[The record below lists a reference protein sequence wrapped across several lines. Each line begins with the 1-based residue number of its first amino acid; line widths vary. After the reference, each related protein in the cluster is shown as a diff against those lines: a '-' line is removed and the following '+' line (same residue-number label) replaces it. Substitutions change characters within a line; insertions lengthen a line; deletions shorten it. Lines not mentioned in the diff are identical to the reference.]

1 MHIGQALDLVSRYD
15 SLRNPLTSLGDY
27 LDPEL
32 ISRCLAESGTVTL
45 RKRRLPLEMMVWCIV
60 GMALER
66 KEPLHQIVNRLDIML
81 PGNRPFVAP
90 SAVIQARQRL
100 GSEAVRRVFTKT
112 AQLWHNATPHPHWC
126 GLTLLAIDGVF
137 WRTPDTP
144 ENDAAFPRQT
154 HAGNPALYPQVKMV
168 CQMEL
173 TSHLLTAAAFGT
185 MKNSENELA
194 EQLIE
199 QTGDNTLTLMDK
211 GYYSLGLLNAWS
223 LAGEHRHWMI
233 PLRKGAQ
240 YEEIRKLGKGD
251 HLVKLKTSPQARKK
265 WPGLGNEVTARLL
278 TVTRKG
284 KVCHLLTSMTD
295 AMRFPGGE
303 MGDLYSHRW
312 EKLISRCLAESGTVT
327 LRKRRLPLEMM
338 VWCIVGM
345 ALERKEPLHQ
355 IVNRLD
361 IMLPGNRPFVAPSAV
376 IQARQRLG
384 SEAVRRVFTKTAQ
397 LWHNA
402 TPHPHWCGLTLLAID
417 GVFWRTP
424 DTPENDA
431 AFPRQT
437 HAGNPALYPQVKMV
451 CQMELTSH
459 LLTAAAFGT
468 MKNSENELAEQLIE
482 QTGDNTLTLMDKGY
496 YSLGLLNAWSLAG
509 EHRHWMIPLRKG
521 AQYEEIRKLGKGD
534 HLVKL
539 KTSPQARKKWPGLG
553 NEVTARLLTV
563 TRKGKVCHLLT
574 SMTDAMRF
582 PGGEMGD
589 LYSHRW
595 EIELGYR
602 EIKQTMQR
610 SRLTL
615 RSKKPELVEQEL
627 WGVLLAYNLV
637 RYQMIKMAEHLKG
650 YWPNQLSFS
659 ESCGMVMRML
669 ITLQGASP
677 GRIPELMRDL
687 ASMGQLVKLPTR
699 RERAFPRVVKERPWK
714 YPTAPKKSQS
724 VA

>member
-27 LDPEL
+27 LAPEL

-66 KEPLHQIVNRLDIML
+66 KEPLHQIVNRRDIML

-295 AMRFPGGE
+295 AIRFPRTYTGADARSCKYGTTSE
-303 MGDLYSHRW
+303 ITDKKGKGLP
-312 EKLISRCLAESGTVT
+312 ESG
-327 LRKRRLPLEMM
+327 KGE
-338 VWCIVGM
+338 
-345 ALERKEPLHQ
+345 ALEIPHSPEKEPVSCLTDWHYPFWGRFLFSQ
-355 IVNRLD
+355 NNFSINRQHCPSSYLRRCITPTHSDIVLYRLQV
-361 IMLPGNRPFVAPSAV
+361 NV
-376 IQARQRLG
+376 
-384 SEAVRRVFTKTAQ
+384 
-397 LWHNA
+397 
-402 TPHPHWCGLTLLAID
+402 
-417 GVFWRTP
+417 GV
-424 DTPENDA
+424 
-431 AFPRQT
+431 
-437 HAGNPALYPQVKMV
+437 
-451 CQMELTSH
+451 
-459 LLTAAAFGT
+459 
-468 MKNSENELAEQLIE
+468 
-482 QTGDNTLTLMDKGY
+482 
-496 YSLGLLNAWSLAG
+496 
-509 EHRHWMIPLRKG
+509 
-521 AQYEEIRKLGKGD
+521 
-534 HLVKL
+534 
-539 KTSPQARKKWPGLG
+539 
-553 NEVTARLLTV
+553 
-563 TRKGKVCHLLT
+563 
-574 SMTDAMRF
+574 
-582 PGGEMGD
+582 
-589 LYSHRW
+589 
-595 EIELGYR
+595 
-602 EIKQTMQR
+602 
-610 SRLTL
+610 
-615 RSKKPELVEQEL
+615 
-627 WGVLLAYNLV
+627 
-637 RYQMIKMAEHLKG
+637 
-650 YWPNQLSFS
+650 
-659 ESCGMVMRML
+659 
-669 ITLQGASP
+669 
-677 GRIPELMRDL
+677 
-687 ASMGQLVKLPTR
+687 
-699 RERAFPRVVKERPWK
+699 
-714 YPTAPKKSQS
+714 
-724 VA
+724 

>member
-295 AMRFPGGE
+295 AIRFPRTYTGADARSCKYGTTSE
-303 MGDLYSHRW
+303 ITDKKGKGLP
-312 EKLISRCLAESGTVT
+312 ESG
-327 LRKRRLPLEMM
+327 KGE
-338 VWCIVGM
+338 
-345 ALERKEPLHQ
+345 ALEIPHSPEKEPVCCLTDWHYPFWGRFLFSQ
-355 IVNRLD
+355 NNFSINRQHCPSSYLRRCITPTHSDIVLYRLQV
-361 IMLPGNRPFVAPSAV
+361 NV
-376 IQARQRLG
+376 
-384 SEAVRRVFTKTAQ
+384 
-397 LWHNA
+397 
-402 TPHPHWCGLTLLAID
+402 
-417 GVFWRTP
+417 GV
-424 DTPENDA
+424 
-431 AFPRQT
+431 
-437 HAGNPALYPQVKMV
+437 
-451 CQMELTSH
+451 
-459 LLTAAAFGT
+459 
-468 MKNSENELAEQLIE
+468 
-482 QTGDNTLTLMDKGY
+482 
-496 YSLGLLNAWSLAG
+496 
-509 EHRHWMIPLRKG
+509 
-521 AQYEEIRKLGKGD
+521 
-534 HLVKL
+534 
-539 KTSPQARKKWPGLG
+539 
-553 NEVTARLLTV
+553 
-563 TRKGKVCHLLT
+563 
-574 SMTDAMRF
+574 
-582 PGGEMGD
+582 
-589 LYSHRW
+589 
-595 EIELGYR
+595 
-602 EIKQTMQR
+602 
-610 SRLTL
+610 
-615 RSKKPELVEQEL
+615 
-627 WGVLLAYNLV
+627 
-637 RYQMIKMAEHLKG
+637 
-650 YWPNQLSFS
+650 
-659 ESCGMVMRML
+659 
-669 ITLQGASP
+669 
-677 GRIPELMRDL
+677 
-687 ASMGQLVKLPTR
+687 
-699 RERAFPRVVKERPWK
+699 
-714 YPTAPKKSQS
+714 
-724 VA
+724 

>member
-251 HLVKLKTSPQARKK
+251 HLVKLNISPQARKK

-295 AMRFPGGE
+295 AIRFTGTYTGADARSCKYGTTSEITDKKGKGLP
-303 MGDLYSHRW
+303 
-312 EKLISRCLAESGTVT
+312 ESG
-327 LRKRRLPLEMM
+327 KGE
-338 VWCIVGM
+338 
-345 ALERKEPLHQ
+345 ALEIPHSPEKEPVSCLTDWHYPFWGRFLFSQ
-355 IVNRLD
+355 NNFSINRQHCPSSYLRRCITPTHSDIVLYRLQV
-361 IMLPGNRPFVAPSAV
+361 NV
-376 IQARQRLG
+376 
-384 SEAVRRVFTKTAQ
+384 
-397 LWHNA
+397 
-402 TPHPHWCGLTLLAID
+402 
-417 GVFWRTP
+417 GV
-424 DTPENDA
+424 
-431 AFPRQT
+431 
-437 HAGNPALYPQVKMV
+437 
-451 CQMELTSH
+451 
-459 LLTAAAFGT
+459 
-468 MKNSENELAEQLIE
+468 
-482 QTGDNTLTLMDKGY
+482 
-496 YSLGLLNAWSLAG
+496 
-509 EHRHWMIPLRKG
+509 
-521 AQYEEIRKLGKGD
+521 
-534 HLVKL
+534 
-539 KTSPQARKKWPGLG
+539 
-553 NEVTARLLTV
+553 
-563 TRKGKVCHLLT
+563 
-574 SMTDAMRF
+574 
-582 PGGEMGD
+582 
-589 LYSHRW
+589 
-595 EIELGYR
+595 
-602 EIKQTMQR
+602 
-610 SRLTL
+610 
-615 RSKKPELVEQEL
+615 
-627 WGVLLAYNLV
+627 
-637 RYQMIKMAEHLKG
+637 
-650 YWPNQLSFS
+650 
-659 ESCGMVMRML
+659 
-669 ITLQGASP
+669 
-677 GRIPELMRDL
+677 
-687 ASMGQLVKLPTR
+687 
-699 RERAFPRVVKERPWK
+699 
-714 YPTAPKKSQS
+714 
-724 VA
+724 

>member
-1 MHIGQALDLVSRYD
+1 MLIGQALDLVSRYD

-295 AMRFPGGE
+295 AMRFTGTYTGADARSCKYGTTSEITDKKGKGLP
-303 MGDLYSHRW
+303 
-312 EKLISRCLAESGTVT
+312 ESG
-327 LRKRRLPLEMM
+327 KGE
-338 VWCIVGM
+338 
-345 ALERKEPLHQ
+345 ALEIPHSPEKEPVSCLTDWHYPFWGRFLFSQ
-355 IVNRLD
+355 KNFSINRQHCPSSYLRRCITPTHSDIVLYRL
-361 IMLPGNRPFVAPSAV
+361 
-376 IQARQRLG
+376 QR
-384 SEAVRRVFTKTAQ
+384 SVRR
-397 LWHNA
+397 
-402 TPHPHWCGLTLLAID
+402 I
-417 GVFWRTP
+417 
-424 DTPENDA
+424 A
-431 AFPRQT
+431 A
-437 HAGNPALYPQVKMV
+437 L
-451 CQMELTSH
+451 
-459 LLTAAAFGT
+459 
-468 MKNSENELAEQLIE
+468 KNCREGCI
-482 QTGDNTLTLMDKGY
+482 
-496 YSLGLLNAWSLAG
+496 
-509 EHRHWMIPLRKG
+509 
-521 AQYEEIRKLGKGD
+521 
-534 HLVKL
+534 
-539 KTSPQARKKWPGLG
+539 ARKKC
-553 NEVTARLLTV
+553 VKR
-563 TRKGKVCHLLT
+563 
-574 SMTDAMRF
+574 TDR
-582 PGGEMGD
+582 
-589 LYSHRW
+589 
-595 EIELGYR
+595 
-602 EIKQTMQR
+602 IK
-610 SRLTL
+610 
-615 RSKKPELVEQEL
+615 
-627 WGVLLAYNLV
+627 
-637 RYQMIKMAEHLKG
+637 
-650 YWPNQLSFS
+650 
-659 ESCGMVMRML
+659 
-669 ITLQGASP
+669 
-677 GRIPELMRDL
+677 
-687 ASMGQLVKLPTR
+687 
-699 RERAFPRVVKERPWK
+699 
-714 YPTAPKKSQS
+714 APCSTCQ
-724 VA
+724 

>member
-90 SAVIQARQRL
+90 SAVIQTRQRL
-100 GSEAVRRVFTKT
+100 GIEAVRRVFTKT

-295 AMRFPGGE
+295 AIRFTGTYTGADARSCKYGTTSEITDKKGKGLP
-303 MGDLYSHRW
+303 
-312 EKLISRCLAESGTVT
+312 ESG
-327 LRKRRLPLEMM
+327 KGE
-338 VWCIVGM
+338 
-345 ALERKEPLHQ
+345 ALEIPHSPEKEPVSCLTDWHYPFWGRFLFSQ
-355 IVNRLD
+355 NNFSINRQHCPSSYLRRCITPTHSDIVLYRLQV
-361 IMLPGNRPFVAPSAV
+361 NV
-376 IQARQRLG
+376 
-384 SEAVRRVFTKTAQ
+384 
-397 LWHNA
+397 
-402 TPHPHWCGLTLLAID
+402 
-417 GVFWRTP
+417 GV
-424 DTPENDA
+424 
-431 AFPRQT
+431 
-437 HAGNPALYPQVKMV
+437 
-451 CQMELTSH
+451 
-459 LLTAAAFGT
+459 
-468 MKNSENELAEQLIE
+468 
-482 QTGDNTLTLMDKGY
+482 
-496 YSLGLLNAWSLAG
+496 
-509 EHRHWMIPLRKG
+509 
-521 AQYEEIRKLGKGD
+521 
-534 HLVKL
+534 
-539 KTSPQARKKWPGLG
+539 
-553 NEVTARLLTV
+553 
-563 TRKGKVCHLLT
+563 
-574 SMTDAMRF
+574 
-582 PGGEMGD
+582 
-589 LYSHRW
+589 
-595 EIELGYR
+595 
-602 EIKQTMQR
+602 
-610 SRLTL
+610 
-615 RSKKPELVEQEL
+615 
-627 WGVLLAYNLV
+627 
-637 RYQMIKMAEHLKG
+637 
-650 YWPNQLSFS
+650 
-659 ESCGMVMRML
+659 
-669 ITLQGASP
+669 
-677 GRIPELMRDL
+677 
-687 ASMGQLVKLPTR
+687 
-699 RERAFPRVVKERPWK
+699 
-714 YPTAPKKSQS
+714 
-724 VA
+724 

>member
-1 MHIGQALDLVSRYD
+1 ME
-15 SLRNPLTSLGDY
+15 LTSHLLTAAAFGTMKNS
-27 LDPEL
+27 ENE
-32 ISRCLAESGTVTL
+32 LAEQLIEQTGDNTLTLMDKGYYSLGLLNAWSLAGEHRHWMIPLRKGAQYEEIRKLGKGDHLVKLKTSPQARKKWPGLGNEVTARLLTVT
-45 RKRRLPLEMMVWCIV
+45 RKGKVCHLL
-60 GMALER
+60 
-66 KEPLHQIVNRLDIML
+66 
-81 PGNRPFVAP
+81 
-90 SAVIQARQRL
+90 
-100 GSEAVRRVFTKT
+100 T
-112 AQLWHNATPHPHWC
+112 A
-126 GLTLLAIDGVF
+126 
-137 WRTPDTP
+137 
-144 ENDAAFPRQT
+144 AAFPRQT

-303 MGDLYSHRW
+303 M
-312 EKLISRCLAESGTVT
+312 A
-327 LRKRRLPLEMM
+327 
-338 VWCIVGM
+338 
-345 ALERKEPLHQ
+345 
-355 IVNRLD
+355 
-361 IMLPGNRPFVAPSAV
+361 
-376 IQARQRLG
+376 
-384 SEAVRRVFTKTAQ
+384 
-397 LWHNA
+397 
-402 TPHPHWCGLTLLAID
+402 
-417 GVFWRTP
+417 
-424 DTPENDA
+424 
-431 AFPRQT
+431 
-437 HAGNPALYPQVKMV
+437 
-451 CQMELTSH
+451 
-459 LLTAAAFGT
+459 
-468 MKNSENELAEQLIE
+468 
-482 QTGDNTLTLMDKGY
+482 
-496 YSLGLLNAWSLAG
+496 
-509 EHRHWMIPLRKG
+509 
-521 AQYEEIRKLGKGD
+521 
-534 HLVKL
+534 
-539 KTSPQARKKWPGLG
+539 
-553 NEVTARLLTV
+553 
-563 TRKGKVCHLLT
+563 
-574 SMTDAMRF
+574 
-582 PGGEMGD
+582 D

-602 EIKQTMQR
+602 EIKQTMQL

-669 ITLQGASP
+669 MTLQGASP

>member
-1 MHIGQALDLVSRYD
+1 MLIGQALDLISRYD

-27 LDPEL
+27 LAPEL

-295 AMRFPGGE
+295 AIRFPRTYTGADARSCKYGTTCE
-303 MGDLYSHRW
+303 ITDKKGKGLP
-312 EKLISRCLAESGTVT
+312 ESG
-327 LRKRRLPLEMM
+327 KGE
-338 VWCIVGM
+338 
-345 ALERKEPLHQ
+345 ALEIPHSPEKEPVSCLTDWHYPFWGRFLFSQ
-355 IVNRLD
+355 NNFSINRQHCPSSYLRRCITPTHSDIVLYRLQV
-361 IMLPGNRPFVAPSAV
+361 NV
-376 IQARQRLG
+376 
-384 SEAVRRVFTKTAQ
+384 
-397 LWHNA
+397 
-402 TPHPHWCGLTLLAID
+402 
-417 GVFWRTP
+417 GV
-424 DTPENDA
+424 
-431 AFPRQT
+431 
-437 HAGNPALYPQVKMV
+437 
-451 CQMELTSH
+451 
-459 LLTAAAFGT
+459 
-468 MKNSENELAEQLIE
+468 
-482 QTGDNTLTLMDKGY
+482 
-496 YSLGLLNAWSLAG
+496 
-509 EHRHWMIPLRKG
+509 
-521 AQYEEIRKLGKGD
+521 
-534 HLVKL
+534 
-539 KTSPQARKKWPGLG
+539 
-553 NEVTARLLTV
+553 
-563 TRKGKVCHLLT
+563 
-574 SMTDAMRF
+574 
-582 PGGEMGD
+582 
-589 LYSHRW
+589 
-595 EIELGYR
+595 
-602 EIKQTMQR
+602 
-610 SRLTL
+610 
-615 RSKKPELVEQEL
+615 
-627 WGVLLAYNLV
+627 
-637 RYQMIKMAEHLKG
+637 
-650 YWPNQLSFS
+650 
-659 ESCGMVMRML
+659 
-669 ITLQGASP
+669 
-677 GRIPELMRDL
+677 
-687 ASMGQLVKLPTR
+687 
-699 RERAFPRVVKERPWK
+699 
-714 YPTAPKKSQS
+714 
-724 VA
+724 

>member
-1 MHIGQALDLVSRYD
+1 MLIGQALDLVSRYD

-90 SAVIQARQRL
+90 SAVIQTRQRL
-100 GSEAVRRVFTKT
+100 GIEAVRRVFTKT

-251 HLVKLKTSPQARKK
+251 HLVKLNISPQARKK

-295 AMRFPGGE
+295 AIRFTGTYTGADARSCKYGTTSEITDKKGKGLP
-303 MGDLYSHRW
+303 
-312 EKLISRCLAESGTVT
+312 ESG
-327 LRKRRLPLEMM
+327 KGE
-338 VWCIVGM
+338 
-345 ALERKEPLHQ
+345 ALEIPHSPEKEPVSCLTDWHYPFWGRFLFSQ
-355 IVNRLD
+355 NNFSINRQHCPSSYLRRCITPTHSDIVLYRLQV
-361 IMLPGNRPFVAPSAV
+361 NV
-376 IQARQRLG
+376 
-384 SEAVRRVFTKTAQ
+384 
-397 LWHNA
+397 
-402 TPHPHWCGLTLLAID
+402 
-417 GVFWRTP
+417 GV
-424 DTPENDA
+424 
-431 AFPRQT
+431 
-437 HAGNPALYPQVKMV
+437 
-451 CQMELTSH
+451 
-459 LLTAAAFGT
+459 
-468 MKNSENELAEQLIE
+468 
-482 QTGDNTLTLMDKGY
+482 
-496 YSLGLLNAWSLAG
+496 
-509 EHRHWMIPLRKG
+509 
-521 AQYEEIRKLGKGD
+521 
-534 HLVKL
+534 
-539 KTSPQARKKWPGLG
+539 
-553 NEVTARLLTV
+553 
-563 TRKGKVCHLLT
+563 
-574 SMTDAMRF
+574 
-582 PGGEMGD
+582 
-589 LYSHRW
+589 
-595 EIELGYR
+595 
-602 EIKQTMQR
+602 
-610 SRLTL
+610 
-615 RSKKPELVEQEL
+615 
-627 WGVLLAYNLV
+627 
-637 RYQMIKMAEHLKG
+637 
-650 YWPNQLSFS
+650 
-659 ESCGMVMRML
+659 
-669 ITLQGASP
+669 
-677 GRIPELMRDL
+677 
-687 ASMGQLVKLPTR
+687 
-699 RERAFPRVVKERPWK
+699 
-714 YPTAPKKSQS
+714 
-724 VA
+724 